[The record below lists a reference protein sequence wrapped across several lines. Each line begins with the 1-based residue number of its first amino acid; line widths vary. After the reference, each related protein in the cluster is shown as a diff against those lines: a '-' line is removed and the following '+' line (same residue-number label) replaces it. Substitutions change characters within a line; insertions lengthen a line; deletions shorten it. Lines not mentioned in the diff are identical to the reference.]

1 MKKAIKLIIIGVSL
15 IITVACSSPPDVID
29 TAVDKQKEL
38 DAAYEKATSEI
49 ANDAKAKTDADT
61 KTKADDNLG
70 DKSGETVSQKNAVRS
85 AQNYLSIMAFS
96 RSGLIEQLTFEG
108 YPTKDAEYAVD
119 KVNPDWLEQ
128 AAKSAQNYL
137 SMMAFSRS
145 SLIEQLIYDGFTK
158 QQAEYGVS
166 AVGY

>member
-1 MKKAIKLIIIGVSL
+1 MMAFSRSGLIEQLIHEGFTQQQAEFGASEQIKKS
-15 IITVACSSPPDVID
+15 
-29 TAVDKQKEL
+29 
-38 DAAYEKATSEI
+38 
-49 ANDAKAKTDADT
+49 
-61 KTKADDNLG
+61 DDNLG

-85 AQNYLSIMAFS
+85 AQNYLSMMAFS

-137 SMMAFSRS
+137 SMTAFSRS
-145 SLIEQLIYDGFTK
+145 DLIEQLIHEGFTQ
-158 QQAEYGVS
+158 QQAEFGVS